1 MSEAGGVRGSGS
13 GWASGSAGGGE
24 GAARETGGAP
34 GPRAPWPRREMCV
47 SRSVPSAALRRRP
60 PARRDG
66 RPRPQSP
73 SPHPPPARLQ
83 WPRPAEAGSPVP
95 RPRHAPAP
103 PPPGSATGSPRPFPA
118 AATAAARAPGRP
130 APGAPRP
137 APGLRNG
144 RRGRLDRSEH
154 GEGPETPASPS
165 RSPHRFLRPLGHR
178 GASLSPAT
186 LAYSQ
191 RRAFRL
197 PERAAGQ
204 ATCCR
209 PSAGPRAAGCRGPGV
224 AGTSAFPLPSHS
236 GRTPPPWGGREG
248 RRGAG
253 ERPEAGKSSR
263 GEGAGRP
270 FRAPRCCVSRDYK
283 ARRVSPERDCPERGG
298 GWRRESATHEH
309 RPLYY

>member
-1 MSEAGGVRGSGS
+1 MAFGDRGPAGPPGRQAEARARRGRRAARRVRGRRGR
-13 GWASGSAGGGE
+13 AGRCVLVGQFR
-24 GAARETGGAP
+24 ARRYVADRQPAVTGGP
-34 GPRAPWPRREMCV
+34 GPNRRV
-47 SRSVPSAALRRRP
+47 RT
-60 PARRDG
+60 
-66 RPRPQSP
+66 RPQPASNGRGQRRQALLCP
-73 SPHPPPARLQ
+73 ALATPPP
-83 WPRPAEAGSPVP
+83 
-95 RPRHAPAP
+95 P

-270 FRAPRCCVSRDYK
+270 FRAPRGCVSRDYK